1 VIELLMPADAP
12 DTALDDIRK
21 AIRRHTPKPPD
32 YGERV
37 TVVVGERRVEL
48 GRAYRVTGTT
58 ECLAD
63 LMRVIPD
70 SE

>member
-1 VIELLMPADAP
+1 MPADAP
-12 DTALDDIRK
+12 DTALDEIRK
-21 AIRRHTPKPPD
+21 VIRRHTPVAPD

-37 TVVVGERRVEL
+37 AVIVGKRRVEL

-70 SE
+70 AE